1 MKKIQLYVDPDKE
14 KEVYNLIEKIE
25 IEGSDGYD
33 EVKDKRGNVT
43 KKRKLKRGYTQ
54 DRLKE
59 MLRVYHIL
67 SNKYG
72 TIEPYE
78 LLDRVLSNQ
87 TKEIIKV
94 DTIAEESTKV
104 NADKN
109 ILNKLDKIQ
118 KNI

>member
-14 KEVYNLIEKIE
+14 KEVYNLIEQIE
-25 IEGSDGYD
+25 EEGSDGF
-33 EVKDKRGNVT
+33 EWVTTKEGNKI

-78 LLDRVLSNQ
+78 LLDKVLSNQ
-87 TKEIIKV
+87 VPTPTHVKEEIK
-94 DTIAEESTKV
+94 EEVV
-104 NADKN
+104 NAKVQ
-109 ILNKLDKIQ
+109 KLANMKKDW
-118 KNI
+118 